1 MFPTFSCCCVVV
13 VTVVVAHNK
22 TAAASSVLADAAD
35 ADADA
40 AAASECG
47 DLAATTI
54 LFPILR
60 GFFFRGLV
68 KNPRFCCAA
77 CCL

>member
-1 MFPTFSCCCVVV
+1 MFPTFSCCCVLLVV
-13 VTVVVAHNK
+13 VTIVVANNK

-35 ADADA
+35 A

-47 DLAATTI
+47 DVAATTI

-68 KNPRFCCAA
+68 KNPRFCCRM
-77 CCL
+77 LFL